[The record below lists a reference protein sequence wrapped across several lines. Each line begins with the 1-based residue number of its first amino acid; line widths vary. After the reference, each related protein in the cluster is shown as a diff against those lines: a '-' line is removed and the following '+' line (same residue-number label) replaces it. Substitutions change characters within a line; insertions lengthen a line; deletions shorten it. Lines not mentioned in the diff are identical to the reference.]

1 MKYNF
6 KLKKIVKAKLDFL
19 LTEIYTLVYTDSNRK
34 EMVTMMTAKVF
45 ENGRSQAVR
54 LPKECRFNTDEVA
67 VNRIG
72 DIVMLM
78 PKTNKWN
85 SFMQAIDMFSE
96 DFMENGRSD
105 EIKQE
110 REEL

>member
-1 MKYNF
+1 M
-6 KLKKIVKAKLDFL
+6 I
-19 LTEIYTLVYTDSNRK
+19 I
-34 EMVTMMTAKVF
+34 MMTAKVF

-72 DIVMLM
+72 DIVLLI

-85 SFMQAIDMFSE
+85 SFMQAIDMFSD
-96 DFMENGRSD
+96 DFMKDGRDGSL
-105 EIKQE
+105 EQE
-110 REEL
+110 RDTL